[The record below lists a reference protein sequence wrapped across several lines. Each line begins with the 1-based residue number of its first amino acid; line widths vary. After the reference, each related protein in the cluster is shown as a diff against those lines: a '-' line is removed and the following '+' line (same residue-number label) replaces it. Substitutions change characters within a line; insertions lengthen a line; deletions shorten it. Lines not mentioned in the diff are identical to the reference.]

1 MAKRDPREEIT
12 ELMRSA
18 TPCDSPVTGHDQSV
32 TVNGDGNIVGN
43 GNTVIKTEKYSPKV
57 VVKPVP
63 GAEHITES
71 QVRRLHDLKDK
82 VIKLELLAKKNP
94 VTHQQVWIKVN
105 KACGVG
111 RMRMIPLDKFKTAEK
126 CLLQWIGRL
135 NDTKSVKKK
144 DPGTVRNSRL
154 AYIHAKMK
162 SLDIEDQVREYLV
175 KNFAVDSMKDLNQLE
190 LEKVYRYVA
199 SKKPA
204 KG

>member
-1 MAKRDPREEIT
+1 
-12 ELMRSA
+12 
-18 TPCDSPVTGHDQSV
+18 
-32 TVNGDGNIVGN
+32 
-43 GNTVIKTEKYSPKV
+43 TEKYSTKV
-57 VVKPVP
+57 VVKPVQ
-63 GAEHITES
+63 GVEHITET

-94 VTHQQVWIKVN
+94 VTHQQVWSKVN

-175 KNFAVDSMKDLNQLE
+175 KNFDVDSMKDLNQLE